1 MNEYTKYRLETADE
15 RVEVS
20 KFLLDGEHFR
30 DSINRSYYA
39 IFSAVRALL
48 SEDGVAFKKHSAV
61 ISYFRREYIKTGIF
75 DTKFS
80 DYIGGAFE
88 FRNDCDYEDFV
99 FASRAEAEL
108 QYQHAVE
115 FVAAVKTYL
124 EDTQNVCEDTGG
136 DKLPAADD

>member
-15 RVEVS
+15 RLEIS
-20 KFLLDGEHFR
+20 QLALENGFFK

-39 IFSAVRALL
+39 IFSATRALL
-48 SEDGVAFKKHSAV
+48 SEDNVAFKKHSAV
-61 ISYFRREYIKTGIF
+61 ISYFRREYIKSGKF
-75 DTKFS
+75 DVKFS

-99 FASRAEAEL
+99 VVSRQEAET

-115 FVAAVKTYL
+115 FVEAIKNFL
-124 EDTQNVCEDTGG
+124 GG
-136 DKLPAADD
+136 DTDGD

>member
-1 MNEYTKYRLETADE
+1 MNEYTKYRLATADE
-15 RVEVS
+15 RLEIS
-20 KFLLDGEHFR
+20 QLALENGFFK

-99 FASRAEAEL
+99 FASRAEVEL

-115 FVAAVKTYL
+115 FVAAVKNFL
-124 EDTQNVCEDTGG
+124 GG
-136 DKLPAADD
+136 DDVGN